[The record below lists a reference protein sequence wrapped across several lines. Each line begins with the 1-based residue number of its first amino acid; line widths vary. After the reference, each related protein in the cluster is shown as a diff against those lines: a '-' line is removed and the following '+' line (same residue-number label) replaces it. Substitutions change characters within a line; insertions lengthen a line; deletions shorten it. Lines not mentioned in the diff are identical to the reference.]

1 MANRD
6 KRNNNELKKEYMAKK
21 KSLVANEPFLTGMT
35 EYSVPKEKNL
45 DFKVKLKCKNVKQKE
60 FFNIL
65 RERSKDI
72 VFGVG
77 SAGAGKTYVAMSEAL
92 TELRDGLCDKI
103 IFVTP
108 TTEAGS
114 NATRIGLLPG
124 TAEEKVA
131 PYIENMRDTIT
142 KILKTGGNYNPE
154 ELAKSLIKDGKV
166 EVKLMN
172 YARGTT
178 YENSIVIIDE
188 GENFSKSEMLLLL
201 TRIGENTRYF
211 ILGSEKQCDRKDIR
225 MEGKSG
231 MMYAFEKLS
240 GLEEIGSIEFTDED
254 VVRNPLISKILKL
267 WD

>member
-1 MANRD
+1 
-6 KRNNNELKKEYMAKK
+6 MAKK
-21 KSLVANEPFLTGMT
+21 KTVVEEPLLTGVIEKT
-35 EYSVPKEKNL
+35 VPKESNL
-45 DFKVKLKCKNVKQKE
+45 NFKVKLKCKNTKQKE

-65 RERSKDI
+65 KDRGKEI
-72 VFGVG
+72 IFGVG

-103 IFVTP
+103 IFITP

-114 NATRIGLLPG
+114 AAVRIGLLPG
-124 TAEEKVA
+124 SADEKIA
-131 PYIENMRDTIT
+131 PYIENMRDTVT
-142 KILKTGGNYNPE
+142 KILKTGGNHNPE
-154 ELAKSLIKDGKV
+154 ELAKSLFKDGKV

-172 YARGTT
+172 FARGTT
-178 YENSIVIIDE
+178 YDNSVVIIDE

-231 MMYAFEKLS
+231 MMYAFERLS
-240 GLEEIGSIEFTDED
+240 ELEEIGSIEFTDED

>member
-1 MANRD
+1 
-6 KRNNNELKKEYMAKK
+6 MAKK
-21 KSLVANEPFLTGMT
+21 KTIVVNEPFLTGVT
-35 EYSVPKEKNL
+35 EYSTPKEKNL
-45 DFKVKLKCKNVKQKE
+45 NFKVKLKCKSAKQKE

-65 RERSKDI
+65 RDRTKDI

-92 TELRDGLCDKI
+92 EELKDGLCDKI

-114 NATRIGLLPG
+114 AATRIGLLPG
-124 TAEEKVA
+124 TAEEKIA
-131 PYIENMRDTIT
+131 PYMENMRDTIT
-142 KILKTGGNYNPE
+142 KILKTGGNHNPE
-154 ELAKSLIKDGKV
+154 EIAKSMFKDGKV

-178 YENSIVIIDE
+178 YDNAIVIIDE

-201 TRIGENTRYF
+201 TRIGENARYF

-225 MEGKSG
+225 LEGKSG
-231 MMYAFEKLS
+231 MMYAYDKLS
-240 GLEEIGSIEFTDED
+240 ELDEVGSIEFNDED